1 MELMKQTAIVT
12 GSTRGIGKETAL
24 LLLKK
29 GLNVVISS
37 KSQDNVQNA
46 IQEIHDKF
54 PSKKENILGLKCDVS
69 KHSDVK
75 TLVDATIN
83 KFGKI
88 DILVN
93 NAGIVYYKSIMN
105 TTEEEWDK
113 TIDTNLKGTF
123 LFTKEVL
130 PYMIENK
137 SGGIIVNVSSGA
149 GKSGFSNLSSYCASK
164 FGMIGL
170 TESVAKEI
178 IDNNIKVMA
187 ICPGGV
193 DTDMIKDMV
202 NDGFNKSNTNFMKPE
217 EVAKKIYDMIVN
229 KKNYYNGQSIEFYN
243 KWINEYL
250 LNLHIT
256 LLKSN
261 IYSGSKMGVQ
271 CKDSSTMYL
280 AIIIRNQWIVKLK
293 DNQFFH

>member
-1 MELMKQTAIVT
+1 MNLVKQTEYTAIVT

-24 LLLKK
+24 LLLKN

-37 KSQDNVQNA
+37 KSQDNVHNA

-75 TLVDATIN
+75 TLVDVTIN

-123 LFTKEVL
+123 LFTKEIL
-130 PYMIENK
+130 PYMIKNK

-243 KWINEYL
+243 K
-250 LNLHIT
+250 
-256 LLKSN
+256 
-261 IYSGSKMGVQ
+261 
-271 CKDSSTMYL
+271 
-280 AIIIRNQWIVKLK
+280 
-293 DNQFFH
+293 